1 MRLSKVKLSGFKS
14 FVDPTTLNFPTNLT
28 GIVGPNG
35 CGKSNIIDA
44 IRWVLGESS
53 AKTLRGDSMADV
65 IFNGSGTRKPVGQ
78 ASIELVFDNS
88 DGQIT
93 GTYAG
98 YTEVAMRRVVER
110 DGTSQ
115 YFLNNGKCR
124 RKDIT
129 NLLLGTGV
137 GSHGYSVIEQG
148 MISRLVE
155 AKPEELRAFLEE
167 AAGISK
173 YKERRR
179 ETEHRIEHTKANLER
194 LQDLRDELGS
204 QLDHLQRQSRAAE
217 RFKLL
222 KAEERRTEAELL
234 LLRLKAL
241 EADQGEEK
249 KKLSAR
255 QHDLDVAVTN
265 QGAIDKEIEQ
275 LRVQLD
281 DRGDEFNEIQGI
293 YYKVGA
299 DIARL
304 EQSIQHRNADI
315 QRQLKE
321 LEQTEGQLGKVA
333 GHVTDDQTELEKLDE
348 MLGRLNPEL
357 EKAQQQLEASELALR
372 NAERSAE
379 AGRDQAEDIAAAMA
393 TAERTIQVEE
403 ARLEQLA
410 ERLERLSIERKEK
423 EAERQSIESS
433 QFDQAI
439 DALTAAEEKQR
450 TDYEGASRRLE
461 TTTGEIRQLR
471 KDDLA
476 LSDALDDLRQRL
488 QLDKGRLSSLE
499 ALQEAALGQVS
510 ESAAQ
515 WLNSARRSKAPR
527 LATQLQ
533 VEAGWERAVE
543 TVVRGYLNA
552 LEATTLEEIAPDL
565 THLKDSGLAFIETQQ
580 SAQAGTDPRVALESL
595 ADKVRAPTA
604 ARALLS
610 GVFAAADLSQALASR
625 SRLLPG
631 QSIVTRDG
639 IEVTSH
645 SLRIG
650 KSDDPQ
656 IGVIARSEEIER
668 LNVSIASLT
677 SEAEVMVARAADNR
691 ARIEAAESRF
701 LEEQTAAHRL
711 QGLHAQSRAEL
722 ESRKARR
729 EELRQRAAALAAD
742 AAALDEE
749 SHRISEAM
757 AEARSRIETATAE
770 REEGALTQG
779 RLHRERTD
787 TTDHLHEVRR
797 RVELERERVKEMA
810 ILVESRRSSKQSASA
825 ALERI
830 QAQMTYLAERRDELT
845 AHIEALKAPLAD
857 DQVTL
862 AAQLDERLKVEDALA
877 QARSGVEN
885 CEQEV
890 RDAEARRVSGQKV
903 ANEARD
909 AAETAR
915 MAVREIEVR
924 ADTVR
929 EQLGHTGFALDTL
942 LAELPE
948 GANSTEWA
956 EKLEGVG
963 RKIQRLGP
971 INLAAI
977 DEFQEKS
984 DRKQYLDKQN
994 MDLTEALSTLEAAIR
1009 KIDGET
1015 RARFRETFNH
1025 ANQGLGELFPRL
1037 FGGGQAYL
1045 ELESEDLLNAGVTIM
1060 ARPPGKRISTIHLLS
1075 GGEKALTAV
1084 ALVFAIFKLNPAPFC
1099 LLDEVDAPLDDANV
1113 GRFSEIVR
1121 EMSDQVQF
1129 VLITHNKTTM
1139 EAMNQLAGVTMH
1151 EPGVSRLVAVD
1162 IDEAVQL
1169 AAM

>member
-65 IFNGSGTRKPVGQ
+65 IFNGSSTRKPVGQ

-98 YTEVAMRRVVER
+98 YTEVAMRRVVSR

-155 AKPEELRAFLEE
+155 AKPEELRSFLEE

-194 LQDLRDELGS
+194 LKDLTDELGN
-204 QLDHLQRQSRAAE
+204 QLDHLQRQAKAAE
-217 RFKLL
+217 RYSLL

-234 LLRLKAL
+234 LLRLKSL
-241 EADQGEEK
+241 EGELAEEK
-249 KKLSAR
+249 RTLAAR

-265 QGAIDKEIEQ
+265 QGTIDKQIEQ
-275 LRVQLD
+275 LRVALD
-281 DRGDEFNEIQGI
+281 DRGDEFNEVQGI

-304 EQSIQHRNADI
+304 EQNIQHRNSDI
-315 QRQLKE
+315 QRQQKE
-321 LEQTEGQLGKVA
+321 LEQTETQLGKVA
-333 GHVTDDQTELEKLDE
+333 GHVTDDEAELEKLDE

-357 EKAQQQLEASELALR
+357 AQAQQQLETLEQSLR
-372 NAERSAE
+372 HAERDAE
-379 AGRDQAEDIAAAMA
+379 AGRDQAEGIAAAIA
-393 TAERTIQVEE
+393 DAERTVQVDG
-403 ARLEQLA
+403 ARLEQLG
-410 ERLERLSIERKEK
+410 ERLERVRIERQDKDD
-423 EAERQSIESS
+423 ERDSIQSA
-433 QFDQAI
+433 QLDRAI
-439 DALTAAEEKQR
+439 DGLTAAEEVR
-450 TDYEGASRRLE
+450 RAEYDGATRRLE
-461 TTTGEIRQLR
+461 STTDEIRQLR
-471 KDDLA
+471 KEELA
-476 LSDALDDLRQRL
+476 LSGELDGLRGRL
-488 QLDKGRLSSLE
+488 QLDMGRLSSLE

-510 ESAAQ
+510 EAAAQ
-515 WLNSARRSKAPR
+515 WLQRGNRSKAPR
-527 LATQLQ
+527 LAAQLQ

-552 LEATTLEEIAPDL
+552 LEARTLEELAPDL
-565 THLKDSGLAFIETQQ
+565 QHLQDSGLAFIETE
-580 SAQAGTDPRVALESL
+580 QAAPSQAEPQVLLPTL
-595 ADKVRAPTA
+595 AEKIRSPKA
-604 ARALLS
+604 AGALLT
-610 GVFAAADLSQALASR
+610 GVFAATSLKEALAIR
-625 SRLLPG
+625 ARLLPG

-639 IEVTSH
+639 VEVTAH

-656 IGVIARSEEIER
+656 VGVIARSEEIER
-668 LNVSIASLT
+668 LQASVT
-677 SEAEVMVARAADNR
+677 SQSRDAEAMAARAADMR
-691 ARIEAAESRF
+691 SRIEAAERR
-701 LEEQTAAHRL
+701 LLAEQAAAHQS
-711 QGLHAQSRAEL
+711 QGEHAQARAEL
-722 ESRKARR
+722 ETRKARR
-729 EELRQRAAALAAD
+729 EELRQRSAALVAD
-742 AAALDEE
+742 AEALERE
-749 SHRISEAM
+749 SQVISQSM
-757 AEARSRIETATAE
+757 ADARKRIETATAE
-770 REEGALTQG
+770 REDFALRQA
-779 RLHRERTD
+779 RLHRERND
-787 TTDHLHEVRR
+787 TTDHLQDVRR
-797 RVELERERVKEMA
+797 RAELERERVKEMA
-810 ILVESRRSSKQSASA
+810 ILVESRRSSKQTASA

-830 QAQMTYLAERRDELT
+830 QAQKGYLIGRRDELRT
-845 AHIEALKAPLAD
+845 HIEALKAPLAE
-857 DQVTL
+857 DQITL
-862 AAQLDERLKVEDALA
+862 TEQLDERLKVEDALA
-877 QARSGVEN
+877 QARGGVEA
-885 CEQEV
+885 CEQQV
-890 RDAEARRVSGQKV
+890 RDAEAQRVTGQRI

-909 AAETAR
+909 AAEGVR
-915 MAVREIEVR
+915 MTVREIEVR

-929 EQLGHTGFALDTL
+929 EQLGATGFVLDVL

-948 GANSTEWA
+948 GANSVDWA
-956 EKLEGVG
+956 ERLESVG

-984 DRKQYLDKQN
+984 DRKQYLDKQFA
-994 MDLTEALSTLEAAIR
+994 DLTEALTTLEAAIR

-1015 RARFRETFNH
+1015 RARFRDTFNH

-1045 ELESEDLLNAGVTIM
+1045 ELESDDLLSAGVTIM